1 MSTPPLDRRA
11 EGEIDVDDYPTRFAT
26 SFEDA
31 ADFCR
36 ADEVLRRRADRSGQ
50 LYQRVPIAE
59 LFPGYDPNEHFT
71 GFYLDPIEPV
81 NPDGTKRTRSVDFTG
96 GTINAYYELG
106 RDGDLKLY
114 TMWPDPDRRR
124 NPGSSV
130 SDDIEPRL
138 GAFIGVVLA
147 PEVVVRIR
155 AARRW
160 IKCQPP
166 EDRGRLRGA
175 LLDLIEHR
183 RLTLDEWSLIN
194 DLEFADVD
202 TLYGYLG
209 GRVRLLLRGLVGT
222 RRVPPWW

>member
-1 MSTPPLDRRA
+1 MPQPDRRG
-11 EGEIDVDDYPTRFAT
+11 EEEIDIDDYPTRFAT
-26 SFEDA
+26 RFNDA

-50 LYQRVPIAE
+50 LYQRAPIAE

-71 GFYLDPIEPV
+71 GFYLDPLQPL
-81 NPDGTKRTRSVDFTG
+81 NADGSKRTKSVDFTG

-114 TMWPDPDRRR
+114 TMWPDPDRKR
-124 NPGSSV
+124 NPGPSIG
-130 SDDIEPRL
+130 DDIDPRL
-138 GAFIGVVLA
+138 GAFIGVLLA

-160 IKCQPP
+160 IECQPP
-166 EDRGRLRGA
+166 EHRDQLCDALR
-175 LLDLIEHR
+175 DLIEGR
-183 RLTLDEWSLIN
+183 RLTLHEWNLIN

-209 GRVRLLLRGLVGT
+209 AVFDFLFKDAPDPPL
-222 RRVPPWW
+222 PPWLGH